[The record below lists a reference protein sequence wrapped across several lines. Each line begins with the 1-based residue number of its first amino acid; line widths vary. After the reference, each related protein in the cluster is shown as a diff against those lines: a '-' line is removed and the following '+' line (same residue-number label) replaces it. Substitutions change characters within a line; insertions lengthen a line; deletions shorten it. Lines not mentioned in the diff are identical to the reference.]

1 MTTSIYYFSYGM
13 NTDPSAMELRT
24 GVPIPIGRALIRDHA
39 FRFAYFADVY
49 PQPGVTTHGVLWDIT
64 EEQLAALDKREGYP
78 THYDRKIVE
87 IEARGHIYKAWMY
100 YMTDKNVEMAMT
112 AGPAPSKYYYGMLT
126 SGYTYF
132 GVPMTQIE
140 DALAKAKMK
149 TQRVIGRPTR
159 WFDSYEQLVKLSAGK
174 KRLAKIRLEAESQHI
189 SAEQLCSDYVEYGAI
204 WAPKHFQVRN
214 SEYSPTFN

>member
-49 PQPGVTTHGVLWDIT
+49 PKQGVTTQGVLWDIT

-100 YMTDKNVEMAMT
+100 YMTDKNVEMALT
-112 AGPAPSKYYYGMLT
+112 AGPAPSEYYYGMLT

-132 GVPMTQIE
+132 GVPMAQIE
-140 DALAKAKMK
+140 DALAIAKK
-149 TQRVIGRPTR
+149 VPRKPLGRPTR
-159 WFDSYEQLVKLSAGK
+159 WFDSYEQLVKLTAGK
-174 KRLAKIRLEAESQHI
+174 KRLARIRTEAASQHI
-189 SAEQLCSDYVEYGAI
+189 TAEQLCADYIEYGAI
-204 WAPKHFQVRN
+204 RVPDHFKVKTWIF
-214 SEYSPTFN
+214 EYHEN